1 VHHID
6 CPSVCKVIDD
16 SERGIGVEWDTG
28 SKTTYQAHIAIIA
41 ADNPGIFASIGHA
54 FAEGGIN
61 LTRANV
67 QQGAH
72 KRAYF
77 DLSIEIHDVEH
88 LNQMLEKIRQVEG
101 VIYLERMKEFN
112 KNSPVKNRLE
122 AMGGKLKPN
131 DENKLTVD

>member
-1 VHHID
+1 M
-6 CPSVCKVIDD
+6 PA
-16 SERGIGVEWDTG
+16 G
-28 SKTTYQAHIAIIA
+28 A
-41 ADNPGIFASIGHA
+41 ASARLAALSAG
-54 FAEGGIN
+54 FAERGIN

-88 LNQMLEKIRQVEG
+88 LNQTLEKIRQVEG

-122 AMGGKLKPN
+122 AMGGSLELKGEKKLSVN
-131 DENKLTVD
+131 